1 MSIETNLDYATL
13 QYFVEGVEVNADTA
27 LKLWKQRFETL
38 DVVLES
44 VCKLDP
50 KLGDFITEQ
59 WDNISEVTVT
69 EAFTEKNIEVRRLY
83 FQAIGVEKLMQSLKP
98 ELLDER
104 TITKQVKRWDV
115 SGNMY
120 VHKYEDTYGLY
131 KLDGA
136 LLFPEDA
143 STSWQIDRATL
154 YVVKCKCATTNR
166 EYWIYVQREHAFDGS
181 PWDEKTRKPNAIKAI
196 ASTFRLPIT
205 YPKAIY
211 RQGDV
216 LIVEPSEKSCEL
228 LDGLNQMPIT
238 EKEYLTL
245 LQFES

>member
-1 MSIETNLDYATL
+1 MSTETNLDYATL
-13 QYFVEGVEVNADTA
+13 QYYVEGVEVNADTA

-38 DVVLES
+38 DVVIES
-44 VCKLDP
+44 LCKLDP

-59 WDNISEVTVT
+59 WLDIPEVTVA

-104 TITKQVKRWDV
+104 TITKQGKRWDV

-131 KLDGA
+131 KLDGN

-143 STSWQIDRATL
+143 ATSWQIDRSTL
-154 YVVKCKCATTNR
+154 YVVKCKCATTDR
-166 EYWIYVQREHAFDGS
+166 EYWIYVQKEFAFDGS
-181 PWDEKTRKPNAIKAI
+181 HWNEETRKPNAIKAI

-205 YPKAIY
+205 FPKAIY

-216 LIVEPSEKSCEL
+216 LIVEPSEKSQEL
-228 LDGLNQMPIT
+228 LDGMPQTPIT
-238 EKEYLTL
+238 EEEYLTL

>member
-1 MSIETNLDYATL
+1 MSTETNLDYATL
-13 QYFVEGVEVNADTA
+13 QYFVEGVEVNAETA
-27 LKLWKQRFETL
+27 LKLWKKRFETL
-38 DVVLES
+38 DVVIKNF
-44 VCKLDP
+44 CKLDP

-59 WDNISEVTVT
+59 WSTIPEVTVT

-83 FQAIGVEKLMQSLKP
+83 FQALGVEKLMESLKP

-104 TITKQVKRWDV
+104 TITKQGKRWDV

-131 KLDGA
+131 KLDGSV
-136 LLFPEDA
+136 LFPEDA
-143 STSWQIDRATL
+143 STAWQIDRSTL

-166 EYWIYVQREHAFDGS
+166 EYWIYVQREYAYDGS
-181 PWDEKTRKPNAIKAI
+181 YWDETKRKPNAIKAI

-205 YPKAIY
+205 FPKAIY

-216 LIVEPSEKSCEL
+216 LIVEPSEKSQEF
-228 LDGLNQMPIT
+228 LDGMSQNPIT
-238 EKEYLTL
+238 EEEYLTL